1 MGYEATEE
9 VVQYITE
16 NHKLSDEELLGGLI
30 PLGVPFNSAKTT
42 LKAILEEKGL
52 RMSKEQRDSAAADLL
67 SDFTPTE
74 ETEVDEVNEMIEN
87 LVEELEV
94 SVKIARAYVR
104 AVFTENEVE
113 MPKATR
119 AAGGPRTPRE
129 PGFNGD
135 SKLVASFVVS
145 NPNGSEEDFRKMM
158 EEAGADKTST
168 GKDKAARWFPFSK
181 DLYIFAE
188 AYMAAHCNK

>member
-1 MGYEATEE
+1 MSYEMTDA
-9 VVQYITE
+9 VKQYIID

-30 PLGVPFNSAKTT
+30 PLGCPFNSAKKI
-42 LKAILEEKGL
+42 LKDVLESEGL
-52 RMSKEQRDSAAADLL
+52 RMSKQQRDEKAADLL

-87 LVEELEV
+87 LVEELDV
-94 SVKIARAYVR
+94 SAKIARAYVR

-158 EEAGADKTST
+158 EAAGADKTST
-168 GKDKAARWFPFSK
+168 VKDKAARWFPFSK